1 MNKNV
6 KSFLGGMGLWGPKR
20 LSAPRASGPVTVST
34 TVTLP
39 LNTCAG
45 SRWERTLNQEGK
57 MRGMLLGLL
66 LVSIP
71 LHAMGAE
78 SPDTQAREAI
88 ALIDNAKQNR
98 ANGYFYRAEAQYRRA
113 LAIVERISGAQSA
126 DLTPVLNGLAELYFD
141 AGRYTEAEAFARRS
155 AAVVEASF
163 GAEHPL
169 MATALH
175 DLAAIYQV
183 QGQYAKAEPLY
194 LRALDIREKTLGPN
208 HAFVGATL
216 ANLAELD
223 RAWGRRDRAAA
234 YSARAVRIRQ
244 QALVPGLPG
253 TR

>member
-1 MNKNV
+1 
-6 KSFLGGMGLWGPKR
+6 
-20 LSAPRASGPVTVST
+20 
-34 TVTLP
+34 
-39 LNTCAG
+39 
-45 SRWERTLNQEGK
+45 
-57 MRGMLLGLL
+57 
-66 LVSIP
+66 
-71 LHAMGAE
+71 
-78 SPDTQAREAI
+78 
-88 ALIDNAKQNR
+88 
-98 ANGYFYRAEAQYRRA
+98 
-113 LAIVERISGAQSA
+113 
-126 DLTPVLNGLAELYFD
+126 
-141 AGRYTEAEAFARRS
+141 
-155 AAVVEASF
+155 VEASF